1 MKIRCTQHLAGHQET
16 SCGAVATFR
25 IRFVREG
32 SGKEV
37 LGQWVC
43 ARHLAKAVR
52 TASEHLHESYP
63 DVQVRA
69 LE

>member
-1 MKIRCTQHLAGHQET
+1 MKTRCTSPWPGSPELK
-16 SCGAVATFR
+16 CGAVATFR